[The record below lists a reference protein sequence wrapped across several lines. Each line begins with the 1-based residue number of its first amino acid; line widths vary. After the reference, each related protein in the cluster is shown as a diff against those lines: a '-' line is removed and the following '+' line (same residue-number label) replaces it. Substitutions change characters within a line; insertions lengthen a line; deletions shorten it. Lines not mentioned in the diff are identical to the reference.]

1 MGHTGNLG
9 TFTRLHPRTGVVGGL
24 LGGAQGLLLAQG
36 CIPGQ
41 GEPLLQEAETEQW
54 AQQQGARVSGRA
66 GGCWRPRSFG
76 GDPRPQASQARAP
89 SRPNPSPPRVS
100 EFQGPGQADF
110 CHHGDQFF
118 LRISNTYDLLSLSG
132 LQALAPQADRRTQM
146 AGLSHPQRLVG
157 QLTVH
162 LHSTNIC

>member
-9 TFTRLHPRTGVVGGL
+9 TFTRLHPGQASVVASWEEPRACSL
-24 LGGAQGLLLAQG
+24 PEGASRD
-36 CIPGQ
+36 P
-41 GEPLLQEAETEQW
+41 ETEQW
-54 AQQQGARVSGRA
+54 AQQQGARVSVRVGD
-66 GGCWRPRSFG
+66 CWRPRSFG

-100 EFQGPGQADF
+100 EFQGPGKADF

-118 LRISNTYDLLSLSG
+118 LQISNTYDLLSLSG

-162 LHSTNIC
+162 LHSANIC